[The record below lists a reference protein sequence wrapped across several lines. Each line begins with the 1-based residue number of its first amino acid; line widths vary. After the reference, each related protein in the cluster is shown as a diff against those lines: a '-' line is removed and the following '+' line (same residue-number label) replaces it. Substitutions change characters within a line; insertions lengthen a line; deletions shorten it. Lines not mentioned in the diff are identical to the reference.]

1 MAIRLTRPT
10 TSPSENG
17 EGASAPSTDLA
28 LVNPVGALPT
38 ELTLPDDLSYDEWL
52 EVGDKL
58 AHIEHAVR
66 WWWGD
71 WLNYG
76 EHRYERGQYDRAVE
90 RSGLSKESVRACK
103 WVAGS
108 IESVRRRTDLP
119 WSLHEE
125 VAALEPDVQ
134 DEWLD
139 KAEDEHLNRKRLR
152 AMLKGP
158 KPVPPAV
165 VLEVDAAP
173 VGPLL
178 RFMYEVPSAT
188 IVTLI
193 LRICFP
199 DAQTALDPCYGLG
212 NFWDGTAH
220 VTVTAH
226 DEKAERAPDGVMDV
240 TDLGYED
247 ASFDVVIFDP
257 PHLADGGDESEMA
270 ERFGTV
276 KDQAKLEE
284 MIENGVRECWR
295 VCIKGIV
302 VKVADHNHGEVF
314 NDMSLLVCDAVG
326 HWPYDKV
333 YQVREHAFIDPSWGP
348 QMTAYNNGA
357 VYLIFRKGDQK
368 HVQRG

>member
-1 MAIRLTRPT
+1 MATSRSDDQVAIRVVEGFGPPTPVGVMTDDELKLEAVNLALAIEKGANTMREWRIRLGEVLTEVQRRVGHGNWLPYV
-10 TSPSENG
+10 EENLQIDRHQAANYQRLAANG
-17 EGASAPSTDLA
+17 ERVLQMPAGMSMREELKA
-28 LVNPVGALPT
+28 LRQRP
-38 ELTLPDDLSYDEWL
+38 
-52 EVGDKL
+52 
-58 AHIEHAVR
+58 
-66 WWWGD
+66 
-71 WLNYG
+71 
-76 EHRYERGQYDRAVE
+76 
-90 RSGLSKESVRACK
+90 
-103 WVAGS
+103 
-108 IESVRRRTDLP
+108 
-119 WSLHEE
+119 
-125 VAALEPDVQ
+125 
-134 DEWLD
+134 
-139 KAEDEHLNRKRLR
+139 
-152 AMLKGP
+152 GP
-158 KPVPPAV
+158 RPVPPAV

-173 VGPLL
+173 LGPLL

-284 MIENGVRECWR
+284 MIEAGVRECWR
-295 VCIKGIV
+295 VCLKGIV

-333 YQVREHAFIDPSWGP
+333 YQVRSHAFIDPSWGP